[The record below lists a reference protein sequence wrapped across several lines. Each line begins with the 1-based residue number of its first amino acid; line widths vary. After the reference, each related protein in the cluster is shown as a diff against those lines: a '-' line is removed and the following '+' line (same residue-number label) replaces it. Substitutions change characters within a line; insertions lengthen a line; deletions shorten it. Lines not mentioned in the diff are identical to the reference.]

1 MVSMDTQIGFK
12 FLHACVGF
20 SVKNVA
26 VEDLRRGFV
35 ASNSKGDPAKEA
47 AQVIIRNHLDRIG
60 NDYAPNP
67 WLPYL
72 PYCGKVC

>member
-35 ASNSKGDPAKEA
+35 ASNSKGEPAKEA
-47 AQVIIRNHLDRIG
+47 A
-60 NDYAPNP
+60 
-67 WLPYL
+67 
-72 PYCGKVC
+72 